1 MAMQVGDIR
10 SPNWLKLWWWR
21 RLAHRREIELAV
33 LDMRD
38 RYGAAAAGIA
48 RNCARRGGT
57 EQRRFWRRVAR
68 RLGHAPAS
76 LRRFWS
82 RARLAESRR

>member
-57 EQRRFWRRVAR
+57 EQRRFWRRVAS
-68 RLGHAPAS
+68 RLQGG
-76 LRRFWS
+76 
-82 RARLAESRR
+82 RLVDNWLC

>member
-10 SPNWLKLWWWR
+10 SPNWFKLWWWR

-48 RNCARRGGT
+48 RNCARRGGA
-57 EQRRFWRRVAR
+57 EQRQFWRQVAR
-68 RLGHAPAS
+68 RLGRAPAS
-76 LRRFWS
+76 LRRLWS
-82 RARLAESRR
+82 HARLLRSRH